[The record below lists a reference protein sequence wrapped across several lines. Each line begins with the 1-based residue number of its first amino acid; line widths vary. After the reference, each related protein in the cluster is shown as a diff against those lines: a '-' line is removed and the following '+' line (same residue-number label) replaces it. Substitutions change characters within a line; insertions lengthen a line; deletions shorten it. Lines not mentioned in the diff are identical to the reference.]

1 MPEKEKTE
9 HEKKSEFVTYASM
22 GAGGAIMALGMGM
35 YFMNM
40 TLGGMITYLDMVI
53 IGLSILLAVPGIYD
67 MMYNRRIKKIE
78 ERLPD
83 FLRDLAEAGRF
94 GMTLAEAIVVASSGR
109 YGALTDEIKR
119 MAAKIQWGVPVN
131 EALEDFTQRVNT
143 PLVNRM
149 VAIIVKANQAG
160 GNVADVLGMVAHS
173 ARETQLMEK
182 ERAIEMSTYG
192 FVLVTSFF
200 VFLATI
206 IILNTSFLPQMA
218 KAGKAVEDSLAKTTM
233 TNIPVKISYQS
244 IPTIKFMFVI
254 SVIMHGV
261 GDGIMMGIL
270 KDGKL
275 KGGMF
280 YGFALLISGYL
291 ILRMTG
297 SM

>member
-1 MPEKEKTE
+1 MDGQEAENKGKNI
-9 HEKKSEFVTYASM
+9 TYISF
-22 GAGGAIMALGMGM
+22 GVGGALMGFGGFMYYLHMTFAGIM
-35 YFMNM
+35 
-40 TLGGMITYLDMVI
+40 YLDMVV
-53 IGLSILLAVPGIYD
+53 IGLAIALLFPGIYD
-67 MMYNRRIKKIE
+67 FLYNRRIKKIE

-109 YGALTDEIKR
+109 YGALTNEIKK

-131 EALEDFTQRVNT
+131 EALEDFTKRVNT

-149 VAIIVKANQAG
+149 VAIIIKANQAG
-160 GNVADVLGMVAHS
+160 GNVADVLTMVAHS

-206 IILNTSFLPQMA
+206 IILNVSFLPQMA
-218 KAGKAVEDSLAKTTM
+218 KAGKAVEESLQKAAI
-233 TNIPVKISYQS
+233 TNVPVRIAYQN
-244 IPTIKFMFVI
+244 IPTIRFMFVL
-254 SVIMHGV
+254 STIMHGV

-270 KDGKL
+270 RDGRI
-275 KGGMF
+275 KGGML
-280 YGFALLISGYL
+280 YGAALLLSGYIILRISGAV
-291 ILRMTG
+291 
-297 SM
+297 